1 MKRIIMVVILLCMTS
16 QAFAVR
22 SKGRSNCYHPSE
34 YIESPAEPAWFKIE
48 GYPDL
53 SRIDEYPFF
62 YKVGLGIN
70 IILGILFFI
79 GLTLW
84 KTDDTLTV
92 MINTLCGGVL
102 PVVFILYAIAYPAV
116 LKVFLYFVR
125 DTGLLIIVSLTA
137 YYPIRKYRE
146 FKERG

>member
-1 MKRIIMVVILLCMTS
+1 MKRLIMVALILSIASSLV
-16 QAFAVR
+16 ADH
-22 SKGRSNCYHPSE
+22 GL
-34 YIESPAEPAWFKIE
+34 YIPDHKKHTEWFNIE

-92 MINTLCGGVL
+92 LINTLCGGVL

-125 DTGLLIIVSLTA
+125 DTGFLILISLTA

-146 FKERG
+146 FKERGRY